1 MGALA
6 LIVRDK
12 AVGIDN
18 RRAALALAHVAAERE
33 VG

>member
-6 LIVRDK
+6 LIVGDK
-12 AVGIDN
+12 AVGIDDC
-18 RRAALALAHVAAERE
+18 RAALALAHVAAERE